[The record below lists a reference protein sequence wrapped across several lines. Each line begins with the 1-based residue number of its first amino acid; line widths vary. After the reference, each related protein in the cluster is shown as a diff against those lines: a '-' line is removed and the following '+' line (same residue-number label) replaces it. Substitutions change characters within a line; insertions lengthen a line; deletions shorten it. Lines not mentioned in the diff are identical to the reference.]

1 MTQHSR
7 QDTCFQRT
15 SCGRDQKCAGDP
27 AALTVAKLG
36 TAGGGT
42 CPRRWEVGAALSS
55 LRKGR
60 RQGVTSKTGCPWTLL
75 DLFRFS
81 VLNGGRGQ
89 MRKRS
94 SGGEAGTVGGQ
105 GGGGGGVG
113 EACGC
118 VYMGRSLWLPGSSC
132 QSAELL
138 QLPAARTGHPLI
150 SPADTPALRRDAASG
165 NSRGCGRLEKPG
177 SRWGWGMWGW
187 LGEAV
192 RL

>member
-1 MTQHSR
+1 
-7 QDTCFQRT
+7 
-15 SCGRDQKCAGDP
+15 
-27 AALTVAKLG
+27 
-36 TAGGGT
+36 
-42 CPRRWEVGAALSS
+42 
-55 LRKGR
+55 
-60 RQGVTSKTGCPWTLL
+60 
-75 DLFRFS
+75 
-81 VLNGGRGQ
+81 

-94 SGGEAGTVGGQ
+94 SGGEAGTVGVR
-105 GGGGGGVG
+105 GGGWSRGGLWL
-113 EACGC
+113 C
-118 VYMGRSLWLPGSSC
+118 VYGQEPLAARFFR

-138 QLPAARTGHPLI
+138 QLPDARTGHPLI